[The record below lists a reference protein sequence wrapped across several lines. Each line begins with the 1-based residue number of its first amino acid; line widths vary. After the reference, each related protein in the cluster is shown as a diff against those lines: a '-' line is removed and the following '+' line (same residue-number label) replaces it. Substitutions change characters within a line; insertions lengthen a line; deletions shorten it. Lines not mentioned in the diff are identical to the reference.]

1 MRIFVTGAA
10 GFVGSAVVQELISAG
25 HQVVGLARSVATA
38 TALLAPANA
47 KIPTCLADITN
58 LVSVLEHPQLVVH
71 IAPEFVHPDHPSCF

>member
-1 MRIFVTGAA
+1 VTPDRCLQLAKQISSNRLAMGEPSIEIEA
-10 GFVGSAVVQELISAG
+10 GP
-25 HQVVGLARSVATA
+25 TD
-38 TALLAPANA
+38 A